1 MASSWSDKHLE
12 ESQEFIIKRILELIK
27 SEIDHEAFEWIS
39 SASIRAHRWRYAR
52 PKIVPEEVD
61 IDRISFAGDAW
72 SKPIGT
78 VEAAIDSAKW
88 SVAELLWN
96 LNSNTK
102 KTRSGYQ
109 TSLF

>member
-1 MASSWSDKHLE
+1 MRNIRISTAILKDFYSSPEPISSLRWATK
-12 ESQEFIIKRILELIK
+12 
-27 SEIDHEAFEWIS
+27 AS

-96 LNSNTK
+96 LNSDTK
-102 KTRSGYQ
+102 KTRNGYQ